1 MGAAVVPHRNTP
13 PILHPP
19 EPDLDCVLLL
29 VEGFAVA
36 ALLLTEGEA
45 VSL

>member
-1 MGAAVVPHRNTP
+1 MGVAVVPHRNTP